1 MARIGILGGTFDP
14 IHIGHLLMAEEAL
27 EHLKLDRLM
36 FVPNR
41 IPPHKA
47 AGEVTSHQDRY
58 MMTVLGTMDHDNFQ
72 VSRVEIDR
80 KGLSFTIDTVRA
92 IRERLKEEPASSSS
106 GEDDLFLVV
115 GLDSL
120 VEIETWKSPGDLVRE
135 VTFAVAPRLRYIRDD
150 VPDEVLKET
159 VFLPMPPIDI
169 SSTQIRERVALNRS
183 IRYLVPSAVQIYI
196 RKMKLYLPR

>member
-1 MARIGILGGTFDP
+1 MRKETVTRYPHNPILTKD
-14 IHIGHLLMAEEAL
+14 
-27 EHLKLDRLM
+27 D
-36 FVPNR
+36 
-41 IPPHKA
+41 IPYPVETVHN
-47 AGEVTSHQDRY
+47 AGVIKHQDRY
-58 MMTVLGTMDHDNFQ
+58 MMTVLGTMDHVNFQ
-72 VSRVEIDR
+72 VSRVEFDR

-135 VTFAVAPRLRYIRDD
+135 VTFAVAPRLRYIKDD